1 MSPRCSLLSK
11 ACAVWFVVLIVVPFT
26 APFQVW
32 HDRPPLSKAHSEDVK
47 SPDNPS
53 NDAAIVVWSPA
64 APALTAGVAVRRRT
78 LRGPRVRPHTLPTVL
93 RL

>member
-1 MSPRCSLLSK
+1 MRPRRSFLSK
-11 ACAVWFVVLIVVPFT
+11 AFAVWFVVLIVVPFT

-32 HDRPPLSKAHSEDVK
+32 HDSAPISKAHSEDFK

-53 NDAAIVVWSPA
+53 NDAAIVVWSPS
-64 APALTAGVAVRRRT
+64 APALTAGVAIRHRSV
-78 LRGPRVRPHTLPTVL
+78 RGPRVRPHTLPTVL